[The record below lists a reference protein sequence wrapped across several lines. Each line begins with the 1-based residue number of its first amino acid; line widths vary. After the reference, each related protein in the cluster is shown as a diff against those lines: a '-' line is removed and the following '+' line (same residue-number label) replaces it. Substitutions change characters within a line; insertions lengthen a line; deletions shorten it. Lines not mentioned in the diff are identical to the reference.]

1 MPEDRNRPQGPTKPD
16 AATLAQQLFRD
27 EPADQEH
34 EQEPVAPAS
43 EGAAAERAEGVA
55 SRPPDSPPSGTGR
68 RDAPTA
74 PVGVLVPPGQEAEA
88 AHAAEAAEG
97 PSAQQVAT
105 AEGTLELPPGVEI
118 PGAEP
123 VSPEDEA
130 ARAARGARWFVI
142 HTYSGYENKVRTNL
156 ERRIASMGQADKIF
170 RILVPTEDEIEIKD
184 GKRRIAKKKVFPGY
198 VLVEM
203 IMDDDS
209 WYVVRNTP
217 GVTGFVGSGAKP
229 LPLQDREV
237 KAILKQLGDETPKFR
252 ITYQKGSAVRINSGP
267 FMDFS
272 GVVDEILPEKEKVRV
287 LVSIFGRE
295 TPVELDFAQVEKI

>member
-1 MPEDRNRPQGPTKPD
+1 MPDERNRPQGGKPD
-16 AATLAQQLFRD
+16 TASLIQRLFRD
-27 EPADQEH
+27 EPA
-34 EQEPVAPAS
+34 EPVDAEPAEAAREEQTEATRAP
-43 EGAAAERAEGVA
+43 EGE
-55 SRPPDSPPSGTGR
+55 S
-68 RDAPTA
+68 
-74 PVGVLVPPGQEAEA
+74 PVGVLVPPGEAQEAPAAEPPAAVPDAPVTSEGVVETPPVAVPDRGAEA
-88 AHAAEAAEG
+88 AVPAA
-97 PSAQQVAT
+97 
-105 AEGTLELPPGVEI
+105 
-118 PGAEP
+118 GA
-123 VSPEDEA
+123 S
-130 ARAARGARWFVI
+130 WFVI

-156 ERRIASMGQADKIF
+156 ERRVASMGMLEKIF

-203 IMDDDS
+203 IMDDNS

-217 GVTGFVGSGAKP
+217 GVTGFVGSGTKP

-237 KAILKQLGDETPKFR
+237 KAILRGLGDETPKFR

>member
-1 MPEDRNRPQGPTKPD
+1 MMAEERNRPRGKPD
-16 AATLAQQLFRD
+16 TAAIIQGLFRD
-27 EPADQEH
+27 EPEAT
-34 EQEPVAPAS
+34 PPAP
-43 EGAAAERAEGVA
+43 
-55 SRPPDSPPSGTGR
+55 PPPP
-68 RDAPTA
+68 PEEA
-74 PVGVLVPPGQEAEA
+74 PVGVLTPPEPGEAVSA
-88 AHAAEAAEG
+88 P
-97 PSAQQVAT
+97 PS
-105 AEGTLELPPGVEI
+105 AEGTVEAPPGVE
-118 PGAEP
+118 AEEP
-123 VSPEDEA
+123 VPAEA
-130 ARAARGARWFVI
+130 ESVDRRWYVI

-156 ERRIASMGQADKIF
+156 ERRVASMGMQEKIF

-217 GVTGFVGSGAKP
+217 GVTGFVGSGTKP
-229 LPLQDREV
+229 LPLQEREV
-237 KAILKQLGDETPKFR
+237 KAILRQLGDETPKFR

>member
-27 EPADQEH
+27 EPEDQKH
-34 EQEPVAPAS
+34 GQAQESA
-43 EGAAAERAEGVA
+43 
-55 SRPPDSPPSGTGR
+55 PPSGGR
-68 RDAPTA
+68 PEAAAAQPPES
-74 PVGVLVPPGQEAEA
+74 PVGVLVPPGEEAD
-88 AHAAEAAEG
+88 AAEAADAAVTPSG
-97 PSAQQVAT
+97 PQTFVT

-118 PGAEP
+118 PGVAP

>member
-1 MPEDRNRPQGPTKPD
+1 MTDEHSRPRGGKPD
-16 AATLAQQLFRD
+16 TASIIQGLFRD
-27 EPADQEH
+27 EPE
-34 EQEPVAPAS
+34 EQPAPQAGEP
-43 EGAAAERAEGVA
+43 
-55 SRPPDSPPSGTGR
+55 
-68 RDAPTA
+68 
-74 PVGVLVPPGQEAEA
+74 PVGVLVPPETTDAPPPATETPLPQAP
-88 AHAAEAAEG
+88 
-97 PSAQQVAT
+97 PS
-105 AEGTLELPPGVEI
+105 AEGTVEAPPGEEGVEVL
-118 PGAEP
+118 PAEG
-123 VSPEDEA
+123 VTT
-130 ARAARGARWFVI
+130 RRWYVI

-156 ERRIASMGQADKIF
+156 ERRVGSMAMQEKIF
-170 RILVPTEDEIEIKD
+170 RVLVPTEDEIEIKD

-217 GVTGFVGSGAKP
+217 GVTGFVGSGTKP
-229 LPLQDREV
+229 LPLQDKEV
-237 KAILKQLGDETPKFR
+237 KAILRQLVDETPKFR
-252 ITYQKGSAVRINSGP
+252 ITYQKGSTVRINSGP